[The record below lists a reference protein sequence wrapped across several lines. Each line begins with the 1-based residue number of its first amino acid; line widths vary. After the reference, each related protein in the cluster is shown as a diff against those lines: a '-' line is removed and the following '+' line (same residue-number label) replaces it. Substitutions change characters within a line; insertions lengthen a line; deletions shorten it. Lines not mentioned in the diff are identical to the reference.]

1 MSFRPWAMGQLENI
15 RETEAVPTL
24 LWPDHCLG
32 TRHVWLW
39 WLRPPEL
46 TEGTFHMLA
55 QETEVYNESV
65 LKISLRIICLYFDV
79 YFIIA
84 KISTK
89 NWTDLTYKSTLNLN
103 SYNPGQVQPFSSLIL
118 IFNFLIHT
126 ILLIFM

>member
-1 MSFRPWAMGQLENI
+1 
-15 RETEAVPTL
+15 
-24 LWPDHCLG
+24 
-32 TRHVWLW
+32 
-39 WLRPPEL
+39 
-46 TEGTFHMLA
+46 MLA
-55 QETEVYNESV
+55 KETEVYNESV
-65 LKISLRIICLYFDV
+65 LKISLKIICLYFDV

-84 KISTK
+84 NISTK